1 MEIVVEYLRS
11 FNFVTVC
18 IRLLLAALFGGAIG
32 LERGR
37 QRRAAGLR
45 THVLVC
51 VGAALT
57 ATLGFFSYEVLGC
70 LHADPL
76 RVSAQVISGIGFLG
90 AGTIL
95 LKGRFQITGLTT
107 SAGLWVA
114 AAIGLALG
122 IGFYEGATIAFLI
135 RLLTVTVLHKFEYRI
150 NRRHTSIGIYVEI
163 RTDTQI
169 RTCLDYLTE
178 HFHASDVQVTAPR
191 SGMSG
196 HIGIEASMHTA
207 HNKLTADEIQRELES
222 LEYVVFAIE
231 AV

>member
-1 MEIVVEYLRS
+1 MDVIVEYLRS

-18 IRLLLAALFGGAIG
+18 LRLLLAALFGGAIG

-70 LHADPL
+70 IHADPL

-122 IGFYEGATIAFLI
+122 IGFYEGATVAFLI
-135 RLLTVTVLHKFEYRI
+135 SLLTVSVLHKFEHRI
-150 NRRHTSIGIYVEI
+150 NRRHTSFGIYVEI

-169 RTCLDYLTE
+169 RPCLNYLAE
-178 HFHASDVQVTAPR
+178 NFHASDIQVTPPR
-191 SGMSG
+191 SGIAG
-196 HIGIEASMHTA
+196 HIGIEASMHTSQ
-207 HNKLTADEIQRELES
+207 NKLSSADIQAVLES
-222 LEYVVFAIE
+222 LEYVVYAIE

>member
-1 MEIVVEYLRS
+1 MENIVEYLRD

-18 IRLLLAALFGGAIG
+18 LRLVLAAVFGGAIG

-51 VGAALT
+51 IGAALT
-57 ATLGFFSYEVLGC
+57 ATLGLFSYEVLGV

-90 AGTIL
+90 VGTIL

-107 SAGLWVA
+107 SAGLWVT

-122 IGFYEGATIAFLI
+122 IGFYEGAAVAFLI
-135 RLLTVTVLHKFEYRI
+135 SLLTVTVLQKFEHRI
-150 NRRHTSIGIYVEI
+150 NKHHTSFGVYVEI
-163 RTDTQI
+163 RTDADI
-169 RTCLDYLTE
+169 RPCLDYLSE
-178 HFHASDVQVTAPR
+178 HFLASDVQVTKPR
-191 SGMSG
+191 SGIAG
-196 HIGIEASMHTA
+196 HIGIEASMHTST
-207 HNKLTADEIQRELES
+207 NTLTIAEIERQLET
-222 LEYVVFAIE
+222 LAYVVFAIE
-231 AV
+231 SV

>member
-1 MEIVVEYLRS
+1 MDAIVDFLRS
-11 FNFVTVC
+11 FNLVTIC
-18 IRLLLAALFGGAIG
+18 LRLVLAAIFGGAIG

-122 IGFYEGATIAFLI
+122 IGFYEGAAIAFVI
-135 RLLTVTVLHKFEYRI
+135 SLLTVTVLQKFEHRI
-150 NRRHTSIGIYVEI
+150 NKRHTLIGIYVEI
-163 RTDTQI
+163 RTDAHI
-169 RTCLDYLTE
+169 RPCLDYLTE
-178 HFHASDVQVTAPR
+178 SFQATDIQVTTPR
-191 SGMSG
+191 SGITG

-207 HNKLTADEIQRELES
+207 HSKLSAIEIQKKLES
-222 LEYVVFAIE
+222 LEYVVYAIE

>member
-1 MEIVVEYLRS
+1 MDAIVDFLRS
-11 FNFVTVC
+11 FNLVTIC
-18 IRLLLAALFGGAIG
+18 LRLVLAAIFGGAIG

-122 IGFYEGATIAFLI
+122 IGFYEGAAIAFVI
-135 RLLTVTVLHKFEYRI
+135 SLLTVTVLQKFEHRI
-150 NRRHTSIGIYVEI
+150 NKRHTLIGIYAEI
-163 RTDTQI
+163 RTDAHI
-169 RTCLDYLTE
+169 RPCLDYLTE
-178 HFHASDVQVTAPR
+178 SFQATDIQVTTPR
-191 SGMSG
+191 SGITG

-207 HNKLTADEIQRELES
+207 HSKLSAIEIQKKLES
-222 LEYVVFAIE
+222 LEYVVYAIE